1 MFTGSMVALATP
13 FKNGEVD
20 EERIPG
26 LVEHQLKNGTDV
38 ICPCGC
44 TGEAA
49 TLTHDEQIRII
60 ERVVE
65 VVAGRVKVVA
75 GTGSNSTSEA
85 IKLTKLAKKAGADG
99 ALMITPYYN
108 KPTQNGLRLHYEKIA
123 ASVDL
128 PIMLYNVP
136 SRTGVNMLPDTVAKL
151 SKIDNIVA
159 IKEASGSVD
168 QAEAILSMCD
178 ITVVSGDDKLIL
190 PMMALGAKGVVSVA
204 ANVVPE
210 AIAYLVELIK
220 NSDMKT
226 ARKLHYILLPL
237 FNILFCETNP
247 IPVKFALS
255 LLELIQNEL
264 RRPLTPLEESHR
276 VDVEVTLRT
285 FYVNIDTEPFPSFA
299 MNAHL
304 AAYAR
309 RKIMGL

>member
-13 FKNGEVD
+13 FKNGKVD

-26 LVEHQLKNGTDV
+26 LIEFQLSKGTSV

-60 ERVVE
+60 ERVLE
-65 VVAGRVKVVA
+65 VVAGRAKVVA
-75 GTGSNSTSEA
+75 GTGSNSTEEA
-85 IKLTKLAKKAGADG
+85 LKLTKLAKKAGADG

-151 SKIDNIVA
+151 SKVDNIVA

-168 QAEAILSMCD
+168 QVSAILSMCD
-178 ITVVSGDDKLIL
+178 ITVVSGDDSLTL
-190 PMMALGAKGVVSVA
+190 PMLAVGAKGVVSVA
-204 ANVVPE
+204 ANVAPAEVAALIDSFNSCNMEE
-210 AIAYLVELIK
+210 ARRI
-220 NSDMKT
+220 
-226 ARKLHYILLPL
+226 HYQLLPL
-237 FNILFCETNP
+237 FKVLFCETNP
-247 IPVKFALS
+247 IPVKRALNMMN
-255 LLELIQNEL
+255 LLENEL
-264 RRPLTPLEESHR
+264 RPPLTPLSEEN
-276 VDVEVTLRT
+276 DPGLRAVLDKLG
-285 FYVNIDTEPFPSFA
+285 FFDIE
-299 MNAHL
+299 
-304 AAYAR
+304 
-309 RKIMGL
+309 